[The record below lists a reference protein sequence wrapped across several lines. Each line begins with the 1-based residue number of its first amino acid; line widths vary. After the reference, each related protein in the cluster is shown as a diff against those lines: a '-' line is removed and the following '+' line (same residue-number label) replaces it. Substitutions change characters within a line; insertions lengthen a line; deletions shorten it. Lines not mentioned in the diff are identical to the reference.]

1 MINRCK
7 IMVQK
12 VWKQVFHIEKERA
25 ERLLFNV
32 LNCRCL
38 TMKIGMNFLSV
49 LWKNANLRWFV
60 TRKRCFWG
68 KFKKATGL

>member
-1 MINRCK
+1 
-7 IMVQK
+7 MVQK

-38 TMKIGMNFLSV
+38 TMKIGMNFRSV

-60 TRKRCFWG
+60 TRK
-68 KFKKATGL
+68 GLILGEDLKSYGLVGRLEF